1 MTNSFIYPLLFT
13 SGLSFLL
20 ATFLLVRNSKS
31 TLIRTWSGV
40 SFGMAIWSFSLFQV
54 IVAESNNATIL
65 WNKILYIG
73 AIFIPVFYNHF
84 VLVILKMSNRRKK
97 SIVMHYIL
105 GGIFLLVDLFYYSP
119 LFFKDTNKDYGLEYW
134 FNASVGIVYYAFL
147 LFFAYLVAA
156 SFWYIIREYKK
167 LQGHQKNQVRYVF
180 IAGVV
185 GFGGGITAFL
195 PQLIRVYPFGV
206 YFVIF
211 YIVFITYA
219 ITRYRLMNIR
229 WILTR
234 SILYGVLVG
243 GVAAFFALSVL
254 VVGQMIGGNT
264 QTSKIITYIVTS
276 FIVVVFLEPVKRVWA
291 KITDR
296 IFYKDKV
303 DYQQVLQQG
312 SNVLTREIDLEK
324 LLREVSLLLADK
336 LKIKEVSIMVGDG
349 NIYDLMGS
357 SNPHKDNFKINPD
370 IISYLGRERKI
381 LITEDLIKNL
391 DDLDDNSGSQSI
403 TKLVIEHLE
412 NLKVEMVVPILEQEQ
427 LNAIFLL
434 SAKQSGDLYDQND
447 INFFNVFAPQ
457 IATAIEK
464 SKLYEEV
471 EQFNVEL
478 QAKVEE
484 RTKSLK
490 EANKGLEERN
500 KFLATMQAVTNL
512 ISRTMDLKQVNQ
524 MIADSIARE
533 LGYVGG
539 ILSFIDREKNVLK
552 VGAITNS
559 TETKKAL
566 AILSKDP
573 RDYEAV
579 LEEGYSLGTQTVL
592 SGKINFSDRMSEFL
606 SPPVEK
612 ELLDKIQ
619 DQLGVKTVVGVPVF
633 SEARIIGIIH
643 FLMSVKKDQISS
655 LDIETMTALTNQV
668 GIVSRNVKLYN
679 TLQHANEEL
688 QDANMR
694 LRELDKAK
702 SEFLSIASHQLRTP
716 ISALKGYLSMIIEG
730 DFGKI
735 PGPINKVVKDLFES
749 ASRLARLINVF
760 LNVSRIESGRLKLEK
775 KPLQIV
781 DMVESV
787 MDELKNEA
795 AKKELKFDFKKPKK
809 KVPQIFADSDK
820 LREVVLNL
828 IDNSIKYTP
837 QGSVTA
843 SVEFDDKNL
852 TFMVEDTGIGIKK
865 DEVKALFRK
874 FVRGSG
880 VAQIHTGGSGLGLFI
895 AQKIIKEH
903 GGRIWAESDGQG
915 KGSRFKFE
923 IPLYDEKTMEYKPEE
938 R

>member
-20 ATFLLVRNSKS
+20 AAFLLVRNSKS

-54 IVAESNNATIL
+54 IIAESHSATIL
-65 WNKILYIG
+65 WNKILYVG
-73 AIFIPVFYNHF
+73 AIFIPVCYNHF
-84 VLVILKMSNRRKK
+84 VLVILKMSIKRR
-97 SIVMHYIL
+97 ILIITHYIL
-105 GGIFLLVDLFYYSP
+105 GIGFLFVDLFYYSP
-119 LFFKDTNKDYGLEYW
+119 LFFKDTSQDYGLEYW
-134 FNASVGIVYYAFL
+134 FNVNVGFVYYIFL
-147 LFFAYLVAA
+147 GFFAYLVAA
-156 SFWYIIREYKK
+156 SFWYIIKNYKK
-167 LQGHQKNQVRYVF
+167 LQGHRKNQVRYVF

-195 PQLIRVYPFGV
+195 PQLVRVYPFGV

-229 WILTR
+229 LILTR

-243 GVAAFFALSVL
+243 VLSAFFALSVL

-264 QTSKIITYIVTS
+264 QTSKIITYVATS

-291 KITDR
+291 KITDK
-296 IFYKDKV
+296 IFYKDKI
-303 DYQQVLQQG
+303 DYQELLQKG
-312 SNVLTREIDLEK
+312 SHVLTREIDLEK
-324 LLREVSLLLADK
+324 LLRELAILLAERLK
-336 LKIKEVSIMVGDG
+336 LKEVSILVKDD
-349 NIYDLMGS
+349 ITYRLVGS
-357 SNPHKDNFKINPD
+357 SNPHKNHFRLSEN
-370 IISYLGRERKI
+370 IIGYLEKEREV
-381 LITEDLIKNL
+381 LITEDLIRKL
-391 DDLDDNSGSQSI
+391 DDLEEGSERQAI
-403 TKLVIEHLE
+403 IRNVVEDLE
-412 NLKVEMVVPILEQEQ
+412 NLKLEMIVPIIEQNII
-427 LNAIFLL
+427 NAVLTL
-434 SAKQSGDLYDQND
+434 RAKQSGDLYDQND

-478 QAKVEE
+478 QEKVEE
-484 RTKSLK
+484 RTRSLK

-539 ILSFIDREKNVLK
+539 ILSFVDTEKNVLK
-552 VGAITNS
+552 VGAITNN

-566 AILSKDP
+566 AILPKDP
-573 RDYEAV
+573 REYETV
-579 LEEGYSLGTQTVL
+579 LEEGYSLGAQTVL
-592 SGKINFSDRMSEFL
+592 SGKINFSDKMSEFL
-606 SPPVEK
+606 SPPVDKDSLE
-612 ELLDKIQ
+612 KIQ
-619 DQLGVKTVVGVPVF
+619 AQLGVKTIVGVPVF
-633 SEARIIGIIH
+633 SEAKIIGIIH

-837 QGSVTA
+837 QGSVIA
-843 SVEFDDKNL
+843 SIEFDDENL

-865 DEVKALFRK
+865 DEVKTLFRK

-880 VAQIHTGGSGLGLFI
+880 VAQVHTGGSGLGLFI

-903 GGRIWAESDGQG
+903 GDRN
-915 KGSRFKFE
+915 
-923 IPLYDEKTMEYKPEE
+923 
-938 R
+938 

>member
-1 MTNSFIYPLLFT
+1 
-13 SGLSFLL
+13 
-20 ATFLLVRNSKS
+20 
-31 TLIRTWSGV
+31 
-40 SFGMAIWSFSLFQV
+40 
-54 IVAESNNATIL
+54 
-65 WNKILYIG
+65 
-73 AIFIPVFYNHF
+73 
-84 VLVILKMSNRRKK
+84 
-97 SIVMHYIL
+97 
-105 GGIFLLVDLFYYSP
+105 
-119 LFFKDTNKDYGLEYW
+119 
-134 FNASVGIVYYAFL
+134 
-147 LFFAYLVAA
+147 
-156 SFWYIIREYKK
+156 
-167 LQGHQKNQVRYVF
+167 
-180 IAGVV
+180 
-185 GFGGGITAFL
+185 
-195 PQLIRVYPFGV
+195 
-206 YFVIF
+206 
-211 YIVFITYA
+211 
-219 ITRYRLMNIR
+219 
-229 WILTR
+229 
-234 SILYGVLVG
+234 
-243 GVAAFFALSVL
+243 
-254 VVGQMIGGNT
+254 
-264 QTSKIITYIVTS
+264 
-276 FIVVVFLEPVKRVWA
+276 
-291 KITDR
+291 
-296 IFYKDKV
+296 
-303 DYQQVLQQG
+303 
-312 SNVLTREIDLEK
+312 
-324 LLREVSLLLADK
+324 
-336 LKIKEVSIMVGDG
+336 
-349 NIYDLMGS
+349 
-357 SNPHKDNFKINPD
+357 
-370 IISYLGRERKI
+370 
-381 LITEDLIKNL
+381 
-391 DDLDDNSGSQSI
+391 
-403 TKLVIEHLE
+403 
-412 NLKVEMVVPILEQEQ
+412 QE
-427 LNAIFLL
+427 
-434 SAKQSGDLYDQND
+434 
-447 INFFNVFAPQ
+447 
-457 IATAIEK
+457 
-464 SKLYEEV
+464 
-471 EQFNVEL
+471 
-478 QAKVEE
+478 KVEE
-484 RTKSLK
+484 RTRSLK

-539 ILSFIDREKNVLK
+539 ILSFVDTEKNVLK
-552 VGAITNS
+552 VGAITNN

-566 AILSKDP
+566 AILPKDP
-573 RDYEAV
+573 REYETV
-579 LEEGYSLGTQTVL
+579 LEEGYSLGAQTVL
-592 SGKINFSDRMSEFL
+592 SGKINFSDKMSEFL
-606 SPPVEK
+606 SPPVDKDSLE
-612 ELLDKIQ
+612 KIQ
-619 DQLGVKTVVGVPVF
+619 AQLGVKTIVGVPVF
-633 SEARIIGIIH
+633 SEAKIIGIIH

-837 QGSVTA
+837 QGSVIA
-843 SVEFDDKNL
+843 SIEFDDENL

-865 DEVKALFRK
+865 DEVKTLFRK

-880 VAQIHTGGSGLGLFI
+880 VAQVHTGGSGLGLFI

-923 IPLYDEKTMEYKPEE
+923 IPLYDEKTMEYAPEE
-938 R
+938 K